1 MFRNNYDN
9 DSVTLYVPTWSA
21 AYQPPLNP
29 SLSSSPQG
37 RIFQVEYAQE
47 AVKQGSV
54 VVGIVS
60 KTHAVLAAV
69 KVRRETLPSAPS
81 PYWLYYQQRNAEEL
95 SSYQK
100 KIIPVDSHYGLAL
113 AGLASDARVLSNFM
127 KQQSLSSRLT
137 YGRPILLSEIT
148 SRVADRAQTNTQQY
162 GRRPY
167 GVGLLV
173 AGVDA
178 KGPHLFEFQPSGI
191 TQEMVACGIGA
202 RSQMAR
208 TYLERNLDQ
217 FEGSSREEL
226 IKHALRALNESLPQ
240 DKELTVDNTS
250 LGVSGLDENFTMYEG
265 QQIAQW
271 LDTTFENRNDDAGDA
286 AAAPAADAPAQQEG
300 AGESMEVDSWSW
312 CKRGG
317 WGIEKNRQ
325 KKHNQQDLHNW
336 RPDMMCIK

>member
-9 DSVTLYVPTWSA
+9 DSVTF
-21 AYQPPLNP
+21 
-29 SLSSSPQG
+29 SPQG

-60 KTHAVLAAV
+60 KTHAVLPPI
-69 KVRRETLPSAPS
+69 K
-81 PYWLYYQQRNAEEL
+81 RNAEEL

-100 KIIPVDSHYGLAL
+100 KVIPIDTHYGVAL

-127 KQQSLSSRLT
+127 RQQSLSSRLT
-137 YGRPILLSEIT
+137 YDRPILLSDIT
-148 SRVADRAQTNTQQY
+148 SRIADRAQTNTQQY

-167 GVGLLV
+167 GVGLLI

-178 KGPHLFEFQPSGI
+178 RGPHLFEFQPSGV

-208 TYLERNLDQ
+208 TYLERNLDE

-226 IKHALRALNESLPQ
+226 IKHALRALKESLSQ
-240 DKELTVDNTS
+240 DKELTIDNTS
-250 LGVSGLDENFTMYEG
+250 LGVSGVGENFHLYEG
-265 QQIAQW
+265 QDVAEY
-271 LDTTFENRNDDAGDA
+271 LETTFENKD
-286 AAAPAADAPAQQEG
+286 QEQEQT
-300 AGESMEVDSWSW
+300 GEGMEVDDS
-312 CKRGG
+312 
-317 WGIEKNRQ
+317 
-325 KKHNQQDLHNW
+325 
-336 RPDMMCIK
+336 